1 MGQIMAT
8 LEGLRKRIERMK
20 IPLLESEPWPPTEG
34 TLEWAIMEGM
44 KANGLE
50 IPDKPA
56 NESGFMFLARLE
68 APRLWSDYH
77 ASD

>member
-1 MGQIMAT
+1 MTRFQILLNRLQR
-8 LEGLRKRIERMK
+8 LEPDPEEI
-20 IPLLESEPWPPTEG
+20 EPWPPEEG
-34 TLEWAIMEGM
+34 TLEWAMIEGM
-44 KANGLE
+44 KADGLE

-68 APRLWSDYH
+68 APRLWGDCH